1 MAGPLD
7 ILKSMA
13 GGHSKSGAG
22 ASASAPKLP
31 AMDSKTIKSYKEL
44 ATTLKDIQTEMKS
57 IATSKGATSELG
69 NLAKKARK
77 LQPLLKAI
85 EDVKKAEKAYI
96 KLMKSSTATIH
107 DQVKAYNKLAAAKK
121 KQIQVGNEQRGM
133 LGRLKNVMGGFSKM
147 NILMAGMALA
157 TREVVLVARQANEG
171 FDVMARSGQALG
183 KSIGQLTSA
192 TALYSFGLNKAAI
205 SGALMGHS
213 GEDSKKAFQLLTQTF
228 GGTGDAVANVS
239 SNFGDLATIAKFSGM
254 SIGDAAAFADKNWK
268 RLGKT
273 MEDSAGDIAQMGMN
287 TSHLN
292 ALFGAGKVDTRE
304 YAQTVSDLSFQ
315 SGNYNQN
322 TKFLIESLNRE
333 LAVQLSLGKSRDAAM
348 ASARKN
354 LEKAGNANLVGAQ
367 ILGRKLQ
374 AEFNASGM
382 TTSEAMVRFGS
393 QGELV
398 LSILEEGIEKGNNL
412 FALAEIMKGS
422 TEMQGELNKEVRR
435 DAARGGSMG
444 LVTGVTENIGQQ
456 LVLER
461 EEKIRTA
468 KFAAIRG
475 AEKGDFTG
483 ITEKLEALFP
493 GVEDIK
499 DKEKRA
505 EARELIEQFGR
516 TIRKDPKVDAREEFA
531 KIIEAIMPAEDPEKA
546 KDPVDKFL
554 EKVGGAKMFMNMI
567 GTVTRLP
574 EVIMGLPVS
583 IALAIAAE
591 KAGELLGAGGDASV
605 GAWIKGLVTAEEDE
619 FGTKQRYGEGGIPM
633 FTPEQLAA
641 GRRKKAEAKKREIL
655 GQQYDLSKKLGRRE
669 AKEKTKE
676 QFIDEKLE
684 QKAAEVTLS
693 TADVAGE
700 EAMMSALGMIGA
712 GDPAAAAAMIKT
724 DGEAAA
730 TPATKLL
737 PKAPDTVIPGPGAP
751 GEAKIAARGVAS
763 NSGGKLIITTEVD
776 NFDGVLAQLQND
788 QTALVPPT

>member
-13 GGHSKSGAG
+13 GTHSKTGAG
-22 ASASAPKLP
+22 ASARAPKFP
-31 AMDSKTIKSYKEL
+31 PMDSKTTKSYKEL
-44 ATTLKDIQTEMKS
+44 ATTLEGIQKS
-57 IATSKGATSELG
+57 MRGIATSKGATAELG

-77 LQPLLKAI
+77 LQPLFKAI
-85 EDVKKAEKAYI
+85 QDVKKAERDYI

-121 KQIQVGNEQRGM
+121 KQIQVGNEQKGM

-157 TREVVLVARQANEG
+157 TREVVLVARQVNEG

-183 KSIGQLTSA
+183 KSFGQLTSA

-213 GEDSKKAFQLLTQTF
+213 GEESKKAFQLLTQTF

-468 KFAAIRG
+468 KFAAIRD
-475 AEKGDFTG
+475 AEQGDFKG

-493 GVEDIK
+493 GVEDIE
-499 DKEKRA
+499 DKEKRG
-505 EARELIEQFGR
+505 EARELIAQFGR

-619 FGTKQRYGEGGIPM
+619 FGTEQRYDPGGMPM
-633 FTPEQLAA
+633 FTEGQLAE
-641 GRRKKAEAKKREIL
+641 GRRKKAVAEKREVF
-655 GQQYDLSKKLGRRE
+655 GQQYELSKKRGR
-669 AKEKTKE
+669 
-676 QFIDEKLE
+676 
-684 QKAAEVTLS
+684 AEVQGLTREEYIDKKVKERQRERRIEVFG
-693 TADVAGE
+693 ADAEAARLEMATVAAVG
-700 EAMMSALGMIGA
+700 G
-712 GDPAAAAAMIKT
+712 GDLAAASMLT
-724 DGEAAA
+724 SQDPG

-737 PKAPDTVIPGPGAP
+737 PKAPDTVTPGPGVP

>member
-13 GGHSKSGAG
+13 GTHSKTGVGTTAP
-22 ASASAPKLP
+22 APKLP
-31 AMDSKTIKSYKEL
+31 AMDSKTTKSYKEL
-44 ATTLKDIQTEMKS
+44 ETTLKGIQKEMRG
-57 IATSKGATSELG
+57 IATSTGATAELG

-77 LQPLLKAI
+77 LQPLYKAI
-85 EDVKKAEKAYI
+85 EDVKKAEAEYL
-96 KLMKSSTATIH
+96 KLMKSSTASIH
-107 DQVKAYNKLAAAKK
+107 KQVEAYNKLAAAKK
-121 KQIQVGNEQRGM
+121 KQVQVGNEMKGM
-133 LGRLKNVMGGFSKM
+133 FGRLKNVMGKS
-147 NILMAGMALA
+147 NILLGAFALV
-157 TREVVLVARQANEG
+157 TRDVVLVARQANEG

-183 KSIGQLTSA
+183 KSFAQLTAA
-192 TALYSFGLNKAAI
+192 TASYSMGLNKAAI
-205 SGALMGHS
+205 SGAMMGHS
-213 GEDSKKAFQLLTQTF
+213 GEESKKAFQLLTQTF

-254 SIGDAAAFADKNWK
+254 SIGEAAAFADKNWK

-468 KFAAIRG
+468 KFAAIRD
-475 AEKGDFTG
+475 AEQGDFKG

-493 GVEDIK
+493 GVEDIE
-499 DKEKRA
+499 DKEKRG
-505 EARELIEQFGR
+505 EARELIAQFGR

-619 FGTKQRYGEGGIPM
+619 FGTKQRYDQGGMPM
-633 FTPEQLAA
+633 FTKEQLAE
-641 GRRKKAEAKKREIL
+641 GQRKKAAAVAKETL
-655 GQQYDLSKKLGRRE
+655 GEQYDYSKKAGR
-669 AKEKTKE
+669 
-676 QFIDEKLE
+676 
-684 QKAAEVTLS
+684 AEVQGLTREEYIDKRVKERQRERRIEVFGTDDTEAARLEME
-693 TADVAGE
+693 TVA
-700 EAMMSALGMIGA
+700 AAGA
-712 GDPAAAAAMIKT
+712 GDPAAMAVLQT
-724 DGEAAA
+724 SGEAAA
-730 TPATKLL
+730 TPATKLGSKVAVAPKKTIRSGAKGL
-737 PKAPDTVIPGPGAP
+737 PEL
-751 GEAKIAARGVAS
+751 EAEAFADGGDVLLRVKNLDRIAAQWEYG
-763 NSGGKLIITTEVD
+763 NS
-776 NFDGVLAQLQND
+776 AQS
-788 QTALVPPT
+788 